1 VKRDLQDTLNYKHLY
16 EESIQQ
22 QNEQLK
28 EMNQLLQQK
37 KDEVNQMALLQQ
49 ENIAL
54 IEELR
59 KERSH
64 VNQ

>member
-1 VKRDLQDTLNYKHLY
+1 
-16 EESIQQ
+16 
-22 QNEQLK
+22 
-28 EMNQLLQQK
+28 MNQLLQQK